1 MAQFVNGSQWI
12 SHMDRG
18 PDLDK
23 AIRARLKL
31 YAWNPSFVPFDHDHR
46 AQVAEAAVRMCI
58 VVLRVAL
65 NLVPSTAAARP
76 TIYKFS
82 ITS

>member
-1 MAQFVNGSQWI
+1 MIPNMAQFVNGSQWI

-31 YAWNPSFVPFDHDHR
+31 YAWNPSFVPFDHDHT

-58 VVLRVAL
+58 VLR
-65 NLVPSTAAARP
+65 
-76 TIYKFS
+76 
-82 ITS
+82 